1 MSVIDTLITDRTAED
16 VTAVKAFN
24 LAGLSGMTAEEKI
37 AYLAG
42 MKGAY
47 NASDLNRVEEASR
60 YMSELLRDMYDGLQ
74 SYAESL
80 GVAPQAFFDPYDPD
94 DYEITA
100 KTDWTTTDYISAAD
114 SARYLANVVLLTS
127 AVANDYPLLPSSL
140 ARLDYEKANNIERSL
155 VLLYN
160 NLVELEARLREE
172 ILNASLAW
180 YYSGD
185 VYAGEVEA

>member
-1 MSVIDTLITDRTAED
+1 MSVIDTLITNRTAED
-16 VTAVKAFN
+16 VTAVKALN
-24 LAGLSGMTAEEKI
+24 VIGLSGMTAEQKI

-47 NASDLNRVEEASR
+47 NASDLNRVEEASL
-60 YMSELLRDMYDGLQ
+60 YMSELLRDVYEGLQ
-74 SYAESL
+74 SYAASL

-94 DYEITA
+94 DYAITV
-100 KTDWTTTDYISAAD
+100 KTDWTTADYISAAD

-127 AVANDYPLLPSSL
+127 AVLGDYPALPSSL
-140 ARLDYEKANNIERSL
+140 ARLDYIKANNIERSL
-155 VLLYN
+155 VLLRD
-160 NLVELEARLREE
+160 NLLELETRLRAE
-172 ILNASLAW
+172 IYNASRAW